1 MFLVTGSSGYVG
13 SSLIPMLRTYGKV
26 VGIDRLPSSRTTL
39 IEDIASS
46 DLMFRLKELDEGEFS
61 IINLAAAR
69 SDFGSSAEDYDHVNV
84 SCHKKFL
91 SSIDD
96 LKINK
101 FIHVSSVASF
111 NGSAIPFSK
120 DLGCDD
126 AYRSTKY
133 QQELLIRE
141 WCNAKG
147 IDLIV
152 LYPSAIFSS
161 DKRSDTNI
169 GKMQSLAK
177 IIPFVPLIDTIKTI
191 TFLPNFSKFIVA
203 GVKGDLFNG
212 NYLCVERPVLTV
224 SEMVKILSGN
234 SKKILKVPFL
244 RGTLTFI
251 AMVLH
256 VLGGFGKI
264 DLKLTP
270 NRVVKLFGDTSYSNL
285 EGFEVDEFEYNN
297 LMASDL
303 PKILDDFNS

>member
-26 VGIDRLPSSRTTL
+26 VGIDHLPSSRTTL
-39 IEDIASS
+39 IKDIASP
-46 DLMFRLKELDEGEFS
+46 DLMFQLKEMGDEEFS

-69 SDFGSSAEDYDHVNV
+69 SDFGSSAEDYYHVNV

-91 SSIDD
+91 SSING

-111 NGSAIPFSK
+111 NGSTIPFSK

-152 LYPSAIFSS
+152 L
-161 DKRSDTNI
+161 
-169 GKMQSLAK
+169 MEEV
-177 IIPFVPLIDTIKTI
+177 IIL
-191 TFLPNFSKFIVA
+191 
-203 GVKGDLFNG
+203 
-212 NYLCVERPVLTV
+212 
-224 SEMVKILSGN
+224 
-234 SKKILKVPFL
+234 
-244 RGTLTFI
+244 
-251 AMVLH
+251 
-256 VLGGFGKI
+256 
-264 DLKLTP
+264 
-270 NRVVKLFGDTSYSNL
+270 
-285 EGFEVDEFEYNN
+285 
-297 LMASDL
+297 
-303 PKILDDFNS
+303 